1 MKHWLIKSEP
11 ETYSFDDLEGDKL
24 TVWDGIRNYQARNY
38 LKDMKIDD
46 KLLFYHSGKEKQV
59 VGIAEV
65 SKEFFP
71 ESDDAEER
79 WVAVEIKPLEK
90 LQAGITLAK
99 MKESGLLPDLML
111 FKQSRLS
118 VIPLANEEYKTILKL
133 G

>member
-1 MKHWLIKSEP
+1 MKQWLIKSEP
-11 ETYSFDDLEGDKL
+11 ETYSFDDLQNDKV

-38 LKDMKIDD
+38 LKEMSIGD
-46 KLLFYHSGKEKQV
+46 KLLFYHSGKEKQI

-65 SKEFFP
+65 SRESFP
-71 ESDDAEER
+71 ESDDSEER

-90 LQAGITLAK
+90 LETGISLAK

-118 VIPLANEEYKTILKL
+118 VIPLTNEEYETILKL

>member
-11 ETYSFDDLEGDKL
+11 ETYSFDNLQDDKF

-38 LKDMKIDD
+38 LKEMAIGDKI
-46 KLLFYHSGKEKQV
+46 LFYHSGKEKQI
-59 VGIAEV
+59 VGMAEV
-65 SKEFFP
+65 SREFFP
-71 ESDDAEER
+71 ESDDDDER

-90 LQAGITLAK
+90 LQEGISLSK

-118 VIPLANEEYKTILKL
+118 IIPLTNEEYKTILKL
-133 G
+133 D

>member
-1 MKHWLIKSEP
+1 MKYWLIKSEP
-11 ETYSFDDLEGDKL
+11 EIYSFDDLQDDKL

-38 LKDMKIDD
+38 LKEMTIGD

-65 SKEFFP
+65 SRESFP
-71 ESDDAEER
+71 ESDHAEER
-79 WVAVEIKPLEK
+79 WVAVEIKSFEK
-90 LQAGITLAK
+90 LHEGISLTK

-118 VIPLANEEYKTILKL
+118 VIPLTNEEYKTILKL
-133 G
+133 D